1 MKNKNRIKEI
11 IFSFLIRIVVWTIFI
26 AILLLALINLFSN
39 MDFQWLF
46 EFSPNIYYYLRGI
59 FYYVSHSLSFYG
71 IVIGIWLIG
80 TSFILFFFL
89 KKQFNYYT
97 DIIGK
102 SALNITNKETKT
114 IELPNELE
122 NLQAT
127 FNILKL
133 DYDKVEL
140 NARDNEQRKNDLIVY
155 LAHDLKTP
163 LTSLIGYLSLLNEIK
178 DMPKKQREKYLKIVL
193 EKSYRLEDLINELF
207 DITRFNA
214 EKIVLKKEKINLNLM
229 LEQIIDDF
237 YPILEENK
245 KKVVTHFQDNIILDG
260 DSNRLARVFNNLLKN
275 AIYYSADS
283 KININ
288 LKKEK
293 HMASITICNKVK
305 NIGNEDL
312 QKMFEKFY
320 RLDNSRASKTGG
332 SGIGLAIAK
341 EIIELHK
348 GTISAKLDNNSISFE
363 VKLPL

>member
-1 MKNKNRIKEI
+1 MKEI
-11 IFSFLIRIVVWTIFI
+11 VFSFLTKIVIWTILI
-26 AILLLALINLFSN
+26 AILLLALISLFDN
-39 MDFQWLF
+39 MDFQWLY
-46 EFSPNIYYYLRGI
+46 EFSPDIYYYLRGI

-71 IVIGIWLIG
+71 IVIAIWLIG
-80 TSFILFFFL
+80 TSLILFFFL
-89 KKQFNYYT
+89 RKTFTYYT
-97 DIIGK
+97 ELIGK
-102 SALNITNKETKT
+102 SALDITNKDIKT
-114 IELPNELE
+114 IELPTELE

-133 DYDKVEL
+133 DYEKIEL

-163 LTSLIGYLSLLNEIK
+163 LTSLIGYVSLLNEIK
-178 DMPKKQREKYLKIVL
+178 DMPKKQREKYLNIVL

-214 EKIVLKKEKINLNLM
+214 DKIVLKKETIDLNLM

-245 KKVVTHFQDNIILDG
+245 KKVITNFQEKIILEG

-283 KININ
+283 KITID
-288 LKKEK
+288 LTKKNNR
-293 HMASITICNKVK
+293 AFITIHNKVK
-305 NIGNEDL
+305 NIEKDDI

-320 RLDNSRASKTGG
+320 RLDNSRTSKTGG

-341 EIIELHK
+341 EIIELHN
-348 GTISAKLDNNSISFE
+348 GTIAAKLDNNSISFDVE
-363 VKLPL
+363 LPL

>member
-1 MKNKNRIKEI
+1 M
-11 IFSFLIRIVVWTIFI
+11 
-26 AILLLALINLFSN
+26 
-39 MDFQWLF
+39 
-46 EFSPNIYYYLRGI
+46 
-59 FYYVSHSLSFYG
+59 SHSLSFYG
-71 IVIGIWLIG
+71 IVIAIWLIG
-80 TSFILFFFL
+80 TSLILFFFL
-89 KKQFNYYT
+89 RKTFTYYT
-97 DIIGK
+97 ELIGK
-102 SALNITNKETKT
+102 SALDITNKDIKT
-114 IELPNELE
+114 IELPTELE

-133 DYDKVEL
+133 DYEKIEL

-163 LTSLIGYLSLLNEIK
+163 LTSLIGYVSLLNEIK
-178 DMPKKQREKYLKIVL
+178 DMPKKQREKYLNIVL

-214 EKIVLKKEKINLNLM
+214 DKIVLKKETIDLNLM

-245 KKVVTHFQDNIILDG
+245 KNVITNFQEKIILEG

-283 KININ
+283 KIMID
-288 LKKEK
+288 LTKKNNK
-293 HMASITICNKVK
+293 AFITIRNKVK
-305 NIGNEDL
+305 NIEKDDV

-320 RLDNSRASKTGG
+320 RLDNSRTSKTGG

-341 EIIELHK
+341 EIIELHN
-348 GTISAKLDNNSISFE
+348 GTIAAKLDNNSISFDVE
-363 VKLPL
+363 LPL